1 MVHRAGEGIPQPDSG
16 IRRTISQYAVLLE
29 GAQYSVFVFQL
40 YEKYIRAS
48 AASMQGVAS
57 GKIVEAIAKLAD
69 ELHEKESL
77 FQSRDPFICGR
88 HRFVFSQLKSYLLII
103 KQQSCRYGQIP
114 YRQLFLSLMEF
125 SFAFSPFNSCFP
137 LLPQT
142 TCFLPETD
150 RTPFHRSALGRQCR
164 TECPQFSPFAA
175 FTGYEEAIY
184 KTGRLTMDC
193 KRSATK
199 ASKSYPFRFLLSFK
213 HIFIF
218 LILLSSASLAAHFPI
233 YSIPLPMP
241 GVPSQRSTG

>member
-1 MVHRAGEGIPQPDSG
+1 MPACTAGEKFQQALQLIQTIQEHFVAFSEKEESASVAGAKAATVLSLAVLKKIASG
-16 IRRTISQYAVLLE
+16 KKPSSFDAEDWKDLAHAVSQHAVLLE

-57 GKIVEAIAKLAD
+57 DKIVETIAKLAD

-103 KQQSCRYGQIP
+103 KQQSCRYGICP
-114 YRQLFLSLMEF
+114 YRKLALSLMEF

-150 RTPFHRSALGRQCR
+150 RTPFHRSAQCIVFHHR
-164 TECPQFSPFAA
+164 PPFERRR
-175 FTGYEEAIY
+175 GIY
-184 KTGRLTMDC
+184 R
-193 KRSATK
+193 
-199 ASKSYPFRFLLSFK
+199 
-213 HIFIF
+213 
-218 LILLSSASLAAHFPI
+218 
-233 YSIPLPMP
+233 
-241 GVPSQRSTG
+241 